1 MERDAAV
8 EQLNKVQVA
17 LGIETDSH
25 EPFQFGSKIGSP
37 NAQLK
42 QKWKGSWS
50 YSVTK
55 FLSLSLWRASM
66 EPIVS
71 LHFWWPAY
79 KSYESFAQIKKT

>member
-1 MERDAAV
+1 MIKKQNGRQDGEFKRLWRLCEDFQKIRVNLDVERDAAV

-42 QKWKGSWS
+42 QK
-50 YSVTK
+50 
-55 FLSLSLWRASM
+55 
-66 EPIVS
+66 
-71 LHFWWPAY
+71 
-79 KSYESFAQIKKT
+79 